1 MQWARL
7 HVGGFLLP
15 GGEMEELDIF
25 LKLPYMIQEHIWRDL
40 RNGIIDG
47 NLLHSI
53 YDYENFKYCES
64 PIEITFY
71 YFFKYVAHRD
81 YKELGFN
88 VFPQE
93 DISAIKIYRADFLI
107 ECFDYRGSDILPDGK
122 EIAPDEYYSKVIVEC
137 DGHDFHE
144 KTKAQVKRRNER
156 DFNLKMEGYEVIH
169 FSGSEIYNEPEKC
182 AKKVI
187 EYLIKFLKPN
197 QEE

>member
-1 MQWARL
+1 
-7 HVGGFLLP
+7 
-15 GGEMEELDIF
+15 MEELDIF
-25 LKLPYMIQEHIWRDL
+25 LRLPYMIQEHIWRDL

-47 NLLHSI
+47 NLLHAI
-53 YDYENFKYCES
+53 YDFENYKYCES
-64 PIEITFY
+64 PIEVIFY
-71 YFFKYVAHRD
+71 YFFKREVHKNYRNF
-81 YKELGFN
+81 EFN
-88 VFPQE
+88 VMPQE
-93 DISAIKIYRADFLI
+93 DIFTTKKYRADFLI
-107 ECFDYRGSDILPDGK
+107 ECFEYRGNCLLPDGT

-169 FSGSEIYNEPEKC
+169 FSGTEIYNEPEKC

-187 EYLIKFLKPN
+187 EYLIKYLKPS